1 MIELKKIEDFNP
13 PPEWMEIHTIEAH
26 TGGEPLRVILSGY
39 PSIDASSILKM
50 RKELL
55 LKHDYL
61 RRVLMWEP
69 RGHSDMYGALLV
81 KPELP
86 TSDIGVIFMHNNG
99 YSTGC
104 GHAIIALTK
113 IFIETK
119 AVPITTPLTKIEI
132 ETPSGNV
139 TSFAKIDDGNS
150 AEIYF
155 ENVPSFV
162 QELDATI
169 DLHGFGKIKYDLAFG
184 GAFYAIIYS
193 KEVGIE
199 LKQEYLDKI
208 NQLGK

>member
-13 PPEWMEIHTIEAH
+13 PSEWMEIHTIEAH

-162 QELDATI
+162 Q
-169 DLHGFGKIKYDLAFG
+169 
-184 GAFYAIIYS
+184 
-193 KEVGIE
+193 
-199 LKQEYLDKI
+199 
-208 NQLGK
+208 